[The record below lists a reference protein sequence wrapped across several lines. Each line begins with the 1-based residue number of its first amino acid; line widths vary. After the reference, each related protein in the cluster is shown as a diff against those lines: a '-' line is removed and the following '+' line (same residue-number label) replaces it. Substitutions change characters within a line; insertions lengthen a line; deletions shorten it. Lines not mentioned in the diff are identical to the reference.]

1 VSERLRGWALPA
13 AVVLLYFDVLLANA
27 PSLVGQDTWFSLLF
41 GREVVD
47 HGLPY
52 HDTFTTLTAGHSW
65 VDQQWLAHVIL
76 YGIASLGGLVLV
88 ALVGVLLVTV
98 AFALSLAAARW
109 RGGPPVRTG
118 LVGLLAIFVV
128 ISNTTPRAQSLAQPL
143 YVALLWLLLADVRRP
158 SRHVFWSI
166 PLLVLWANLHGS
178 VIVGAGLVLLRAIVE
193 AAPHLRRHAARA
205 GLGRPAVLA
214 LGAVVAPFVSP
225 YAPHLFSYYRST
237 VGSSAL
243 YGAVTEWKAPDFRSQ
258 APFFLLAFA
267 TVWLAGRQ
275 RRVLVPYEQLLLL
288 VTLLAGL
295 QALRN
300 EIWFAYP
307 AVILLPVLVNSAVP
321 EQPLKPRLARLL
333 DIVPLAVAVLGLL
346 IIGGRFAADGSD
358 RIAKKWPSEAAARL
372 AAEAC
377 GNPGLKVVSTE
388 RFADWLMWKQPCL
401 KGRLA
406 FDIRF
411 ELLGTTGL
419 DHVAHFEAVAGPGWN
434 QPFAGDKVVVYDPS
448 DNKDLDRALRASGNR
463 DLYRTHTIAVVVR
476 PTYSSS

>member
-1 VSERLRGWALPA
+1 VTARLRGWALPA

-27 PSLVGQDTWFSLLF
+27 PTLVGQDTWFSLVF
-41 GREVVD
+41 GRQIVD

-76 YGIASLGGLVLV
+76 YGLERLGGIALV
-88 ALVGVLLVTV
+88 ALAGVLLVTL
-98 AFALSLAAARW
+98 AFALSLAAALW

-118 LVGLLAIFVV
+118 LVGLAAIFVV

-143 YVALLWLLLADVRRP
+143 YVGLLWLLLADVRRP
-158 SRHVFWSI
+158 SRNVFWSI

-178 VIVGAGLVLLRAIVE
+178 VIVGAGLVLLRALVE
-193 AAPHLRRHAARA
+193 AAPFLRRHASRA
-205 GLGRPAVLA
+205 GLGRPALLA

-243 YGAVTEWKAPDFRSQ
+243 YGAVTEWKAPDFRTQ
-258 APFFLLAFA
+258 APFFVLAFV

-275 RRVLVPYEQLLLL
+275 RRVLAPFEQLLLL

-307 AVILLPVLVNSAVP
+307 AIILLPVLVNSAVP
-321 EQPLKPRLARLL
+321 EHPLKPRLARLL
-333 DIVPLAVAVLGLL
+333 EAIPLAVALLGLV
-346 IIGGRFAADGSD
+346 IIASRFAADGSD
-358 RIAKKWPSEAAARL
+358 RIAKHWPATAAARL
-372 AAEAC
+372 ADEARR
-377 GNPGLKVVSTE
+377 NPGLRIVSTE
-388 RFADWLMWKQPCL
+388 RYADWLLWQEPSLEGKV
-401 KGRLA
+401 A

-411 ELLGTTGL
+411 ELLGSKGL
-419 DHVAHFEAVAGPGWN
+419 DNVAHFESVAGPDWN
-434 QPFAGDKVVVYDPS
+434 RPFAADGAVVYDPS
-448 DNKDLDRALRASGNR
+448 DNKDLDRALHGNHHLYRSHTLAIVLRPASG
-463 DLYRTHTIAVVVR
+463 
-476 PTYSSS
+476 SSG